1 MAETWKTA
9 NVNTMPQ
16 FKNHPESP
24 LLNAVVEQIKKD
36 LQEKDETAIYELLSF
51 ISPVSLIQ
59 YLPEKRWKN
68 FPSHKEK
75 KVNGNI

>member
-16 FKNHPESP
+16 FKHHPESP
-24 LLNAVVEQIKKD
+24 LLKAVVEQMKKD

-51 ISPVSLIQ
+51 ISPISLIQ
-59 YLPEKRWKN
+59 YLPEKRWKE
-68 FPSHKEK
+68 FPPHKEIK
-75 KVNGNI
+75 